1 MLAGFYHNNKGSIL
15 VMSVLILSVI
25 LGVGISISSIVLN
38 QLRQAKNLDFSIMA
52 YYAADSATEDALYKI
67 RKLKMDAIDLNENY
81 SSGSFSNNAEWER
94 NIASTTPYVGLLKKN
109 RPVIINLYDSAEDCG
124 AVRRVTYTWDDLTPG
139 ESDPDLEVTYYPW
152 NVTAGMIKVLPNEGE
167 QEIYRSPPGPPARI
181 GPWTAT
187 SSPLLADT
195 CYTIRVKPLYDDAN
209 VTIRTYSDLNCDKHI
224 GIPSFL
230 TINSL
235 GEFRGAKQRLNTV
248 VLKDAP
254 LSNIFEFVIFSEE
267 PIKK

>member
-1 MLAGFYHNNKGSIL
+1 MNKCTKRDNHGSIL
-15 VMSVLILSVI
+15 VMSVLILSGI
-25 LGVGISISSIVLN
+25 LGVGISISTIVLN

-67 RKLKMDAIDLNENY
+67 RKLGKNAKDLNESYTTGVFAN
-81 SSGSFSNNAEWER
+81 GAQWER
-94 NIASTTPYVGLLKKN
+94 AVASTTPFTGLLRKN
-109 RPVIINLYDSAEDCG
+109 RPVILNLYDSTEDCG
-124 AVRRVTYTWDDLTPG
+124 QARRVTYTWDDLTSG

-152 NVTAGMIKVLPNEGE
+152 NVTGGMIKVLPDRGE
-167 QEIYRSPPGPPARI
+167 QEIYRSPPEPPVRP

-187 SSPLLADT
+187 SSPLLAYT

-209 VTIRTYSDLNCDKHI
+209 VTIRTYSDLGCNNHI

-230 TINSL
+230 TINAL
-235 GEFRGAKQRLNTV
+235 GEFRGAKQRLNTI

-254 LSNIFEFVIFSEE
+254 LSNIFEFVLFSEE
-267 PIKK
+267 AIEK